1 MRKYSRKMVYLNIF
15 LLLISGMGCQKM
27 ADPFRPDHRLPET
40 EKGWKLVWNDEF
52 NTDGRPDSLKWT
64 YEYGFVRNRELQ
76 YYQSAN
82 AVCKSGL
89 LIIEGKREKVKNENH
104 DPLSEDWRK
113 SRDSSAY
120 TSACLITRG
129 RAHWRYGRFDI
140 RARIDTCLG
149 LWPAIWTLGVQR
161 EWPSNGEV
169 DIMEYYRYKEKP
181 VILANTAWGTP
192 ERWKAQWNTQI
203 HPLEKISEKDNQW
216 AEKFHL
222 WRMDWDENA
231 IRIYLDGKLLNE
243 TDLTTTIN
251 PDGFN
256 PFHQAVYLL
265 LNLAIGENGGD
276 PSDTLFPVR
285 YEIDYVRIFQKL

>member
-1 MRKYSRKMVYLNIF
+1 MKHIILSILVAAAVLSCQHGVNPF
-15 LLLISGMGCQKM
+15 L
-27 ADPFRPDHRLPET
+27 PDERSPSA
-40 EKGWKLVWNDEF
+40 EKGWKLIWNDEF
-52 NTDGRPDSLKWT
+52 SENGIPDSLKWN
-64 YEYGFVRNRELQ
+64 YEHGFVRNRELQ
-76 YYQSAN
+76 YYQREN
-82 AVCKSGL
+82 AFCKDGVL
-89 LIIEGKREKVKNENH
+89 VIEGKREKVKNENH
-104 DPLSEDWRK
+104 DPASNDWRK
-113 SRDSSAY
+113 SRDSAEY
-120 TSACLITRG
+120 TSACVITKG

-149 LWPAIWTLGVQR
+149 LWPAIWTLGVQK
-161 EWPSNGEV
+161 EWPLNGEI

-203 HPLEKISEKDNQW
+203 HPLEKITQKDNQW